1 MANVASA
8 GYLVFELFHTPSIGC
23 TDQLETAYVFSEQSD
38 FFLETLLSW
47 ARGPTDGN
55 ARGGGGRRRDG
66 HRNPERGRREGGRQN
81 GPGVHHLDVIVIGAC
96 YRDKRRSAALI
107 VLIVRL
113 ERYVGM
119 YVSSS
124 SSSIINPEVK

>member
-8 GYLVFELFHTPSIGC
+8 RYLVFELFHTPSIGC
-23 TDQLETAYVFSEQSD
+23 TDQLETAYVFSEQSN

-81 GPGVHHLDVIVIGAC
+81 GPGVHH
-96 YRDKRRSAALI
+96 RRATL
-107 VLIVRL
+107 LVRQL
-113 ERYVGM
+113 GITSRGRKTRRMLWARVGCR
-119 YVSSS
+119 V
-124 SSSIINPEVK
+124 